1 MSVTA
6 CSCQTLTDAAIS
18 STFFDPFYP
27 SNKLS
32 EKGTYEVQKSNKKEG
47 KRGQMTKID
56 FRNRLKVN
64 KISKVWLKLEIGLL
78 SDTEDTS
85 Y

>member
-1 MSVTA
+1 MPVTA
-6 CSCQTLTDAAIS
+6 CSCQTLTDTAIS

-32 EKGTYEVQKSNKKEG
+32 EKGTSEVQKSNKKEG

-56 FRNRLKVN
+56 FCNALEVS
-64 KISKVWLKLEIGLL
+64 KISIVRLKLEIGLL
-78 SDTEDTS
+78 ADTEF
-85 Y
+85 